1 MLKLNT
7 VTQLSVFLIFAVM
20 LNLLPLKALLT
31 AIIALLLMLH
41 MLKTHQFYRLSKRL
55 KWFYIVM
62 LCIFAFNTP
71 GEHLTGWPFE
81 VSPTYEGLQAGATQ
95 LLRIIAMLAALSLLL
110 AANTK
115 QQLIS
120 GFYFLLSPLKYAGLD
135 IERFAARLWLTLH
148 YVETQQPAPKN
159 TDYFSRFSQHLSTIL
174 SETQH
179 DDVTILLEKPY
190 FSLLDGA
197 LIVFCA
203 VLLALAL
210 FKGGI

>member
-7 VTQLSVFLIFAVM
+7 VTQLSVFLFFAVM
-20 LNLLPLKALLT
+20 LNILPIKALML
-31 AIIALLLMLH
+31 AIILLLLMLH
-41 MLKTHQFYRLSKRL
+41 LVKTHQFYRLSKRL

-71 GEHLTGWPFE
+71 GEHLAGWPFN
-81 VSPTYEGLQAGATQ
+81 VSPTYEGLQAGAMQ

-120 GFYFLLSPLKYAGLD
+120 GFYFLLLPLKRIGID
-135 IERFAARLWLTLH
+135 TERFAARLWLTLH

-174 SETQH
+174 AETQH
-179 DDVTILLEKPY
+179 DDVVIALGKPY
-190 FSLLDGA
+190 FSWTDIA
-197 LIVFCA
+197 LIAFCG
-203 VLLALAL
+203 VLLVLVL
-210 FKGGI
+210 FKDNL